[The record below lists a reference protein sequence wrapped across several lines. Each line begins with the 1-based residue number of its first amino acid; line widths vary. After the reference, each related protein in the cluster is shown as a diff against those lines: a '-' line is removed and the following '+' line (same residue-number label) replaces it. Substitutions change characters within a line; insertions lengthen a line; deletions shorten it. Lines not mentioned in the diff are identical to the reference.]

1 MPEPGPALVGAL
13 EGKENCMHQKI
24 AVSFVIGLALAGA
37 LATAPGPAS
46 ASVPL
51 QGAGQGKKIS
61 DPEMGIVF
69 TVPEGWKAAKQG
81 SGYIMGSDTLKGFL
95 LILPHGYS
103 SLDEMGA
110 EAAQGI
116 VDEGSGILL
125 YPASELRKF
134 GGNGLQGEFR
144 GSIQDRETT
153 AYAVG
158 LISRKGGGVTV
169 LSAVESAS
177 FSEAYR
183 QYARSVASSL
193 TFVVGGAGA
202 GGGMSAG
209 GTDASLTR
217 YFQGKYYSYS
227 SGSTISGGSGTERQ
241 VMLCPNGAFYDSY
254 ESSASGQ
261 GGWGQATARQG
272 RARWA
277 IRGSKTEGVIT
288 IIYPDGSTNQVPYR
302 ATGEDGVILFNGI
315 KFAYAGAPECGN

>member
-1 MPEPGPALVGAL
+1 
-13 EGKENCMHQKI
+13 MHQKTV
-24 AVSFVIGLALAGA
+24 VSFVIGLALAGA
-37 LATAPGPAS
+37 FVTAPGPAS
-46 ASVPL
+46 ASITL
-51 QGAGQGKKIS
+51 QAAGQGKKIS
-61 DPEMGIVF
+61 DPEMGIAF
-69 TVPEGWKAAKQG
+69 TVPDGWKAAKQG
-81 SGYIMGSDTLKGFL
+81 SGYILGSDTLKGFL

-110 EAAQGI
+110 EAAEGI

-125 YPASELRKF
+125 YPASGLRKF
-134 GGNGLQGEFR
+134 EGNGLQGEFR

-158 LISRKGGGVTV
+158 LISRRGGGVTV

-183 QYARSVASSL
+183 QYARAVASSL
-193 TFVVGGAGA
+193 TFVVAGGGA
-202 GGGMSAG
+202 GGGGGTSPG
-209 GTDASLTR
+209 GTDTGLMN
-217 YFQGKYYSYS
+217 YFRGKYYSYS
-227 SGSTISGGSGTERQ
+227 SGSTIYGGSGTERQ

-261 GGWGQATARQG
+261 GGWGAATARQG

-288 IIYPDGSTNQVPYR
+288 IISPDGSTNQVPYR
-302 ATGEDGVILFNGI
+302 VTGEEGVILFNGI